1 MISIYKGMGSVNT
14 KQQRNCWVSED
25 AARSYRKI
33 FEKVKFWL
41 IISKKLLT
49 VLYISCGQVSEVI
62 SLGIQLARVDNPQ
75 DDLGIILHLWSGTDK
90 VVKTPIKAF

>member
-1 MISIYKGMGSVNT
+1 MLT
-14 KQQRNCWVSED
+14 PRQERNCWVSEG

-49 VLYISCGQVSEVI
+49 VLCISCEKVSEVI
-62 SLGIQLARVDNPQ
+62 SLGILLARVDNLQ
-75 DDLGIILHLWSGTDK
+75 DDLGIILHLCSGTEPKTDK
-90 VVKTPIKAF
+90 GSSTLSNSLTLCF